1 MTEPWW
7 FDDLG
12 FLIILGSGKGS
23 SQYSSPRQCS
33 SMVTFLGTIVDA
45 ILVDDSVG
53 IELVLLVLVLAV
65 VVGGRRGVLL
75 VS

>member
-1 MTEPWW
+1 
-7 FDDLG
+7 
-12 FLIILGSGKGS
+12 
-23 SQYSSPRQCS
+23 
-33 SMVTFLGTIVDA
+33 MVTFLGTIVDA